1 MQVKKQQLKP
11 NMEQWFK
18 IGKVVCQDY
27 NIVTLL
33 ICLYTEYIMRN
44 TGLNESHA
52 GIKIIIINI
61 SNFRYTDDP
70 NLIAEIEEELKN
82 LLLNVKKWE

>member
-1 MQVKKQQLKP
+1 
-11 NMEQWFK
+11 
-18 IGKVVCQDY
+18 
-27 NIVTLL
+27 
-33 ICLYTEYIMRN
+33 MRN